1 MRAVPVRPPGEGGFS
16 LVELLVAV
24 ALLAVIGSA
33 TTGLV
38 LSQIRAERFATEQ
51 RLAMDQAR
59 VALDRVRAEVRGS
72 RQVLSGNAG
81 TLRFWL
87 DRNADGV
94 LQADEDVSY
103 GVVTAAGETTLQR
116 WTAAQPTRRV
126 VARRLSAA
134 TVFSYAPLPPA
145 TRVVTI
151 SLEVQAQGAGG
162 PTPLRA
168 TDRVRLR
175 NVD

>member
-1 MRAVPVRPPGEGGFS
+1 MRAVPGEGGFS
-16 LVELLVAV
+16 LVELLVVV
-24 ALLAVIGSA
+24 ALLGVLGSA

-59 VALDRVRAEVRGS
+59 VALDRIRTEVRGS
-72 RQVLSGNAG
+72 RQIIATSDPK

-87 DRNADGV
+87 DDNGDGV
-94 LQADEDVSY
+94 LQPAEDISY
-103 GVVTAAGETTLQR
+103 GVVTAMGETTLQR
-116 WTAAQPTRRV
+116 WTAAEPSPRV
-126 VARRLSAA
+126 LASRLSDA
-134 TVFSYAPLPPA
+134 TAYSYDPTPPA

-151 SLEVQAQGAGG
+151 SLEIEAQGAGG
-162 PTPLRA
+162 PAPLRA

-175 NVD
+175 NVE